1 MKQFIVDTFTEKVFK
16 GNPAAVCLPDRLLT
30 DELMLAI
37 ANENN
42 LSETAFIV
50 KDRDKYI
57 LRSFTPEEEVDFCGP
72 GTFAAAYIVFLILER

>member
-42 LSETAFIV
+42 LSENG
-50 KDRDKYI
+50 
-57 LRSFTPEEEVDFCGP
+57 LCH
-72 GTFAAAYIVFLILER
+72 